1 MSAQTTG
8 YVVSANLPV
17 DERLVCVVHK
27 LIVTGRTTGE
37 HTARLTARLALEP
50 RALPEDARRANRGLL
65 LRTLHHGGAA
75 SRAELAKLVGLT
87 PATVSAVIK
96 ELLAQGLVE
105 ELGRT
110 SGSVGKPA
118 TMVGIEPD
126 ARHIVAIG
134 LSEPD
139 QLVGALVNLSGKV
152 VTRRTYPRGDRTGDD
167 AVELVA
173 EICADLATDAERP
186 LLGIGVATPGIVDQ
200 AGTVLRAAR
209 LGWSKLPLAEQLAQR
224 TGRPVHVLNDAN
236 AAALAELVYG
246 QSHATN
252 FVLVRVDQGV
262 GAGLVLDGALFHGAR
277 AASGEIGH
285 VVVDPDGAEC
295 TCGKRGCLETV
306 ISAPLL
312 DRRLGA
318 EHGTGEAT
326 VLAHAGERLGAALAT
341 VLSALDIE
349 DVVLSGPEHVFTE
362 AFRTAMVSAVA
373 TRTLPEIGDA
383 LSVRPSSFA
392 FDDVVLGAA
401 ALVLDQE
408 LDIR

>member
-1 MSAQTTG
+1 VTERTAE
-8 YVVSANLPV
+8 ANLAS
-17 DERLVCVVHK
+17 RLS
-27 LIVTGRTTGE
+27 
-37 HTARLTARLALEP
+37 ARLALEP

-65 LRTLHHGGAA
+65 LRTLHHGGPA

-87 PATVSAVIK
+87 PATVSAVIR

-139 QLVGALVNLSGKV
+139 QFVGAIVNLAGKV
-152 VTRRTYPRGDRTGDD
+152 VTRRTYARADRTGTA
-167 AVELVA
+167 AVELVRS
-173 EICADLATDAERP
+173 ICDDLIADAERP

-209 LGWSKLPLAEQLAQR
+209 LGWSRLALAEQLAAG
-224 TGRPVHVLNDAN
+224 TGRSVHVINDAN

-252 FVLVRVDQGV
+252 FVLIRVDQGV
-262 GAGLVLDGALFHGAR
+262 GAGIVLDGTLFRGAR

-285 VVVDPDGAEC
+285 VVVDPHGSPCA
-295 TCGKRGCLETV
+295 CGKRGCLETE

-312 DRRLGA
+312 DRKLRA
-318 EHGTGEAT
+318 EHATGEAA
-326 VLAHAGERLGAALAT
+326 VLVQAGERLGAALAT
-341 VLSALDIE
+341 VVSALDIE
-349 DVVLSGPEHVFTE
+349 DIVLSGPEHVFTTT
-362 AFRTAMVSAVA
+362 FRQAMVDAVA
-373 TRTLPEIGDA
+373 SRTLPEIGDA

-392 FDDVVLGAA
+392 DDDVILGAA

>member
-1 MSAQTTG
+1 VTTRTPG
-8 YVVSANLPV
+8 NSLTP
-17 DERLVCVVHK
+17 RLS
-27 LIVTGRTTGE
+27 
-37 HTARLTARLALEP
+37 ARLALEP
-50 RALPEDARRANRGLL
+50 RALPEDTRRANRGLM

-87 PATVSAVIK
+87 PATVSAVIR

-110 SGSVGKPA
+110 RGAVGKPA

-139 QLVGALVNLSGKV
+139 QFVGAIVNLAGKV
-152 VTRRTYPRGDRTGDD
+152 VTRRTYARGDRTGDA
-167 AVELVA
+167 AVELVGS
-173 EICADLATDAERP
+173 ICDELIADAERP

-200 AGTVLRAAR
+200 EGTVLRAAR
-209 LGWSKLPLAEQLAQR
+209 LGWSKLPLAELLTAR
-224 TGRPVHVLNDAN
+224 TGRAVHVINDAN

-262 GAGLVLDGALFHGAR
+262 GAGLVLDGALFRGAR

-285 VVVDPDGAEC
+285 VVVDPEGAPC
-295 TCGKRGCLETV
+295 ACGKRGCLETE

-312 DRRLGA
+312 DRRLRA
-318 EHGTGEAT
+318 EHGAGETA
-326 VLAHAGERLGAALAT
+326 VLTHAGERLGAALAT

-362 AFRTAMVSAVA
+362 TFRQAMVGAVA
-373 TRTLPEIGDA
+373 TRTLPEIGGA
-383 LSVRPSSFA
+383 LTVRPSSFA
-392 FDDVVLGAA
+392 DDDVTLGAA
-401 ALVLDQE
+401 GLVLDQE

>member
-1 MSAQTTG
+1 
-8 YVVSANLPV
+8 
-17 DERLVCVVHK
+17 
-27 LIVTGRTTGE
+27 VTGDD
-37 HTARLTARLALEP
+37 RLSARLALEP

-65 LRTLHHGGAA
+65 LRTLHHGGAK

-96 ELLAQGLVE
+96 ELLGQGLVE

-126 ARHIVAIG
+126 ARHVVAIG

-139 QLVGALVNLSGKV
+139 QFVGTLVNLAGKV
-152 VTRRTYPRGDRTGDD
+152 VVRRTYARADRTGDD
-167 AVELVA
+167 AVELVTT
-173 EICADLATDAERP
+173 ICSELIADAERP

-200 AGTVLRAAR
+200 NGMVLRAAR
-209 LGWSKLPLAEQLAQR
+209 LGWSRLPLAAQLADR
-224 TGRPVHVLNDAN
+224 TGQPVHVINDAN

-262 GAGLVLDGALFHGAR
+262 GAGIVLDGALFRGAR

-285 VVVDPDGAEC
+285 VVVDPDGAPC
-295 TCGKRGCLETV
+295 PCGKRGCLETE
-306 ISAPLL
+306 IS
-312 DRRLGA
+312 
-318 EHGTGEAT
+318 
-326 VLAHAGERLGAALAT
+326 GERLGAALAT
-341 VLSALDIE
+341 VVSALDIE
-349 DVVLSGPEHVFTE
+349 DVVLSGPEHVLTE
-362 AFRTAMVSAVA
+362 QFRQAMVSAVA
-373 TRTLPEIGDA
+373 SRTLPEIGEA
-383 LSVRPSSFA
+383 LTIRPSSNA